1 MPELSNEEKDT
12 DIGNEQKPR
21 NKKLSI
27 VKDNYTIHSS
37 FDDDSDSVFEDTNKM
52 TSRKEENNL
61 KSTKSRL
68 VVMKSNNQIK
78 ELQTIIWNR

>member
-1 MPELSNEEKDT
+1 MPELSNEEKDN